1 MRSARSARLL
11 KVNGRISVDLK
22 MLLLKPALFYLKDV
36 EVLVASETQLRA
48 PHSVNELYALER
60 RLQLVEDILHRAIEH
75 RKAVQDVIK

>member
-22 MLLLKPALFYLKDV
+22 MLLKPTLFYLKDV

-48 PHSVNELYALER
+48 PHAVNELYALER
-60 RLQLVEDILHRAIEH
+60 RLRLVEDILHRAIEH

>member
-22 MLLLKPALFYLKDV
+22 MLLKPALFYLDDV
-36 EVLVASETQLRA
+36 EVLLASEAQLHA

-60 RLQLVEDILHRAIEH
+60 RLQLVEEH
-75 RKAVQDVIK
+75 FTSRH